1 MEQTKEIKALFT
13 LIDDPDEEIYSS
25 ISEKIVA
32 YGKGI
37 IPNLEHLWETTL
49 SEDVQQR
56 IEGIIQRLHFTD
68 LLNDLVV
75 WKSTAPQDLL
85 SGAFLIAK
93 LEYPDINNTAALQDL
108 EKMRRNI
115 WLELNIFLTPL
126 EQANVLT
133 SILYKYYKLFGNEVD
148 YKNHDDFFVHKV
160 LETKQGNAMSNGI
173 IYQIL
178 CEQLDIHAKIINIP
192 KQCILAFYH
201 SDYEEAHYIGNPQD
215 KIHFYIDATNG
226 NAFSHADIDS
236 YFERINIKPKPS
248 HFKAQS
254 AADTL
259 AILLSELSK
268 CYGRNSKTHKQ
279 LEIAQIIELLQAKS
293 E

>member
-68 LLNDLVV
+68 LLQDFTN
-75 WKSTAPQDLL
+75 WKNTKPYDLL
-85 SGAFLIAK
+85 SGALLLGK
-93 LEYPDINNTAALQDL
+93 LEYPDMNTTAALQDL
-108 EKMRRNI
+108 EKIRKNI
-115 WLELNIFLTPL
+115 WLELNSFLTPL

-148 YKNHDDFFVHKV
+148 YKNVDDFYVHKV
-160 LETKQGNAMSNGI
+160 LETKTGNAMSNGI
-173 IYQIL
+173 IYQTL
-178 CEQLDIHAKIINIP
+178 CEQLDIHARLINIP

-201 SDYEEAHYIGNPQD
+201 SDYEEDHYIGNPQD

-236 YFERINIKPKPS
+236 YFERINIAPKPF
-248 HFKAQS
+248 HFKAQE
-254 AADTL
+254 APDTL
-259 AILLSELSK
+259 AILLSELNK
-268 CYGRNSKTHKQ
+268 CYSRNSKAHKQ
-279 LEIAQIIELLQAKS
+279 TEIAQLIELLSSKS
-293 E
+293 

>member
-49 SEDVQQR
+49 SEDIQQR
-56 IEGIIQRLHFTD
+56 IEGIIQKLHFTD
-68 LLNDLVV
+68 LLEDFTN
-75 WKSTAPQDLL
+75 WKRTVPQDLL
-85 SGAFLIAK
+85 SGALLLGK
-93 LEYPDINNTAALQDL
+93 LEYPDFNATTALQDL

-115 WLELNIFLTPL
+115 WLELNSFLTPL

-133 SILYKYYKLFGNEVD
+133 SILYKYYKLTGNEVD
-148 YKNHDDFFVHKV
+148 YKNPDDFFVHKV
-160 LETKQGNAMSNGI
+160 LETKVGNAMSNGI
-173 IYQIL
+173 IYQTL
-178 CEQLDIHAKIINIP
+178 CEQLDIHAKLINIP

-236 YFERINIKPKPS
+236 YFERINVTPKANHFRAQTPS
-248 HFKAQS
+248 S
-254 AADTL
+254 TL
-259 AILLSELSK
+259 SILLEELSK
-268 CYGRNSKTHKQ
+268 CYARNSKAHKQ
-279 LEIAQIIELLQAKS
+279 ASILELIELLQVKS
-293 E
+293 

>member
-1 MEQTKEIKALFT
+1 MEQTKEINALFT

-32 YGKGI
+32 YGIGI
-37 IPNLEHLWETTL
+37 VPNLEHLWETTL

-68 LLNDLVV
+68 LLTDMTA
-75 WKSTAPQDLL
+75 WKNTVPQDLL
-85 SGAFLIAK
+85 SGALLVGK

-108 EKMRRNI
+108 EKIRKNI
-115 WLELNIFLTPL
+115 WLELNSFLTPL

-133 SILYKYYKLFGNEVD
+133 SILFKYYKLFGNEVD
-148 YKNHDDFFVHKV
+148 YKNQDDFFVHKV

-173 IYQIL
+173 IYQTL

-236 YFERINIKPKPS
+236 YFDRINITPKPT

-254 AADTL
+254 PANTL
-259 AILLSELSK
+259 CVLLTELNK
-268 CYGRNSKTHKQ
+268 CYGRNSKAHKQ
-279 LEIAQIIELLQAKS
+279 LEIAQLMALLEVKS
-293 E
+293 